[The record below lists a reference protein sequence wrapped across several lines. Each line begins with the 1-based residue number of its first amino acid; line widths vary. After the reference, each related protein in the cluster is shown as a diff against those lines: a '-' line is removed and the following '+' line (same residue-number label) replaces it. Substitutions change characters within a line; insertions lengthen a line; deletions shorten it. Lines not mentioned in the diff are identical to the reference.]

1 VTGSDANV
9 YPPMSTQLQAQG
21 IELTQGYDP
30 AQLEPEPDLVV
41 IGNAL
46 SRGNPAVEHV
56 LNKGLAYV
64 SGPQWLADHVLQGR
78 WVLAV
83 AGTHGKTSSSSMLA
97 WVLEHA
103 GMSPGFLIGGVP
115 QNFGISARLGGTP
128 FFVVEADEYDSA
140 FFDKRSKFVHYR
152 PRTAILNNLEF
163 DHADIF
169 PDLAAIERQFH
180 HLVRTIPGDGLIIH
194 PASER
199 ALQRVIE
206 MGCWTPVQTTG
217 AGGQWQARLLSEDG
231 SRFEVSFAGK
241 VEGLVDWQLT
251 GQHNVANALAV
262 LAAARHV
269 GVLPAQ
275 GIAALGEF
283 KNAKRRMEKVAEVN
297 GVTIYDDFAH
307 HPTAI
312 ATTLDGL
319 RKRIGSAQLIAVVEP
334 RSNSMKLG
342 AHRAGLPESVQQADS
357 VYWYAPANLG
367 WDLAATVASSS
378 VPTQVCDSLEAIIDG
393 VKAQAT
399 PGTQVVI
406 MSNGGFG
413 GLHGKL
419 AKALE
424 K

>member
-1 VTGSDANV
+1 
-9 YPPMSTQLQAQG
+9 MSTQLQAQG
-21 IELTQGYDP
+21 IELTQGYDA
-30 AQLEPEPDLVV
+30 AQLTPAPDLVV

-46 SRGNPAVEHV
+46 SRGNPAVEYV
-56 LNKGLAYV
+56 LNQGLPYV

-83 AGTHGKTSSSSMLA
+83 AGTHGKTTTSSMLA

-194 PASER
+194 PQGEA
-199 ALQRVIE
+199 ALQRVIG

-217 AGGQWQARLLSEDG
+217 DGGQWQARLLHDDG
-231 SRFEVSFAGK
+231 SRFEVRFDGVAQGV
-241 VEGLVDWQLT
+241 VEWELT
-251 GQHNVANALAV
+251 GQHNVANALV
-262 LAAARHV
+262 CLAAARHV
-269 GVLPAQ
+269 GVVPEL
-275 GIAALGEF
+275 GIAALSAF
-283 KNAKRRMEKVAEVN
+283 MNVKRRMEKVAEVR

-319 RKRIGSAQLIAVVEP
+319 RKRIGGARLIAIVEP

-342 AHRAGLPESVQQADS
+342 AHRDGLPESVVQADH
-357 VYWYAPANLG
+357 VFWYAPANLG
-367 WDLAATVASSS
+367 WDLAATVASST
-378 VPTQVCDSLEAIIDG
+378 VPTTVCDSLEQIIAA
-393 VKAQAT
+393 VTALAT
-399 PGTQVVI
+399 PGTQIVV

-419 AKALE
+419 AEALQ
-424 K
+424 